1 MLLAFHRL
9 FFGIGITYSAF
20 RVNCVDT
27 PPGGHYNGAVPED
40 DDNTDSLRAFVRTIG
55 IDLFGVADITSVRDE
70 FLLEGSL
77 RDQFN
82 LAVSLGKRLISSVL
96 DDLQDSPTPL
106 YMHHYRQV
114 NFLLDRAAL
123 LTAGL
128 IQDRGY
134 RALPIAASQI
144 IDWDN
149 QKAHVSHKKVGEL
162 AGLGWLG
169 RNNLLV
175 NPEFGCRIRLV
186 TILTDMPL
194 AAGAPLA
201 MDCGE
206 CHRCVSSCPAL
217 AIKDTKE
224 AFDHRAC
231 FEKLKEFRRRGL
243 VSQYICGVCVKAC
256 PGSSLPGSL
265 H

>member
-1 MLLAFHRL
+1 
-9 FFGIGITYSAF
+9 
-20 RVNCVDT
+20 
-27 PPGGHYNGAVPED
+27 
-40 DDNTDSLRAFVRTIG
+40 
-55 IDLFGVADITSVRDE
+55 
-70 FLLEGSL
+70 
-77 RDQFN
+77 
-82 LAVSLGKRLISSVL
+82 
-96 DDLQDSPTPL
+96 
-106 YMHHYRQV
+106 MHHYRQV

-128 IQDRGY
+128 IQDHGY

-149 QKAHVSHKKVGEL
+149 QRAHVSHKKLGEL

-175 NPEFGCRIRLV
+175 NPEFGSRFRLV

-194 AAGAPLA
+194 GADAPLA

-206 CHRCVSSCPAL
+206 CQRCVSRCPAL
-217 AIKDTKE
+217 AIKDTRE

-231 FEKLKEFRRRGL
+231 FEKLKEFKRRGL
-243 VSQYICGVCVKAC
+243 VGQYICGVCVKAC
-256 PGSSLPGSL
+256 PGRSQPRPR

>member
-1 MLLAFHRL
+1 
-9 FFGIGITYSAF
+9 
-20 RVNCVDT
+20 
-27 PPGGHYNGAVPED
+27 VPASIDSTE
-40 DDNTDSLRAFVRTIG
+40 SLRGFIRTTG
-55 IDLFGVADITSVRDE
+55 IDLFAVADITSVRDE
-70 FLLEGSL
+70 FLLERSV

-82 LAVSLGKRLISSVL
+82 LAVSLGKRLLSSVL
-96 DDLQDSPTPL
+96 DDLQDSPTAL

-123 LTAGL
+123 QTAGF
-128 IQDRGY
+128 IQDLGY

-144 IDWDN
+144 IDWDS
-149 QKAHVSHKKVGEL
+149 QRAHVSHKKVGEL

-175 NPEFGCRIRLV
+175 HPEFGSQFRLV

-206 CHRCVSSCPAL
+206 CRRCVSVCPAL
-217 AIKDTKE
+217 AIKNARDE
-224 AFDHRAC
+224 FDHQAC
-231 FEKLKEFRRRGL
+231 FDKLKEFRRRG
-243 VSQYICGVCVKAC
+243 VVGQYICGVCVKAC
-256 PGSSLPGSL
+256 PRSSRPAWPR
-265 H
+265 